1 MSTSH
6 STSFSLATQPWIDV
20 VDDTGRT
27 DTMGVRQVLEQAD
40 RLHLSA
46 ADPLVWS
53 ATVRLLTVIAYQAGC
68 GPRDHDAYVRQV
80 RNGIDLEPARRWV
93 REHEEDLDL
102 FHPRSPLFQDGT
114 LRHLADRPEARLPV
128 LYLDPAAAISR
139 PLLVDHRPLHA
150 SVPVSARRA
159 AHLLLVQQMWATGG
173 KIRSKQALYGR
184 GAALG
189 RAAAQT
195 GGVVWHPAGTVAEQ
209 LTWRLMAAPGVL
221 GRASFTHTPSAGTE
235 EIPVGSELDGLTWQ
249 PRRMLLLPE
258 IDGTVRQVLLTQGW
272 RMKHPELKGSSV
284 ATLPGSRDLVDVK
297 EGQKFI
303 SHQLTSD
310 QDQAPLL
317 ERWWRAPEG
326 SWAHAVRQA
335 AARTGR
341 TPDVVAVGL
350 AVRDHSVIVHQRRI
364 TLPAMLLADA
374 RSAAAAHTVMH
385 FRRQARTVAPHHLAD
400 RSAGTVLPPGFG
412 SCLLHDPQFLD
423 AKPDEQVALLFAAA
437 CSATGTYGRRRTL
450 LAGAVSH
457 LIADDSEAAP
467 EVSPKT
473 TDLPPASSSQME
485 LFSFEPDAAG
495 SPVGVSASASVNADD
510 DSFLFVTAASTTAG
524 PRMRSRRSGHHSPV
538 SHGETGELA
547 FTLSRQLGRWD
558 AHPRSRY
565 LLAQLAT
572 WVVHPSPDT
581 PACRLVTRM
590 VPDHLQHAALL
601 TAGLF
606 AMHRRTNSRAE
617 LYGGAPLA
625 RLMRAFGS
633 AGSPL
638 RGPADLPT
646 RAAVLNL
653 LRAPDAHALR
663 IPLARIIRK
672 AAPQDLTP
680 HWGQLFTDLA
690 AWGPDVRQ
698 KWADQFY
705 TARPAS
711 SLSATV
717 TANLPED
724 SAAS

>member
-1 MSTSH
+1 MSTLQSAG
-6 STSFSLATQPWIDV
+6 FSLATQPWIDI
-20 VDDTGRT
+20 VDEAGRP
-27 DTMGVRQVLEQAD
+27 DMMGLRQVLEQAD
-40 RLHLSA
+40 RLYLAA

-53 ATVRLLTVIAYQAGC
+53 ATVRLLTVIAYHARC

-102 FHPRSPLFQDGT
+102 FHPRWPLFQDMT
-114 LRHLADRPEARLPV
+114 LQHLADRPQARLPV

-173 KIRSKQALYGR
+173 KIRSKQAVYGT

-189 RAAAQT
+189 RAAAAT
-195 GGVVWHPAGTVAEQ
+195 GSVVWQPAGTVAEQ
-209 LTWRLMAAPGVL
+209 LTWRLMAVPGVL

-235 EIPVGSELDGLTWQ
+235 EFPVGSELDGLSWQ

-258 IDGTVRQVLLTQGW
+258 ADGTVREVLLTQGW
-272 RMKHPELKGSSV
+272 RMKHPELKASSV
-284 ATLPGSRDLVDVK
+284 ATLPGNRDLVDVK
-297 EGQKFI
+297 EGQKF
-303 SHQLTSD
+303 SSQQLTSD

-317 ERWWRAPEG
+317 ERWWGAPEG

-335 AARTGR
+335 AARAGR

-364 TLPAMLLADA
+364 TLPADLLADT

-385 FRRQARTVAPHHLAD
+385 FRRQARTVAPDRLAG
-400 RSAGTVLPPGFG
+400 RSVGTVLPPGFG
-412 SCLLHDPQFLD
+412 SGLLDDPQFLD
-423 AKPDEQVALLFAAA
+423 AEPDEQAALLFAAA
-437 CSATGTYGRRRTL
+437 CSATGVHGRRRTL

-457 LIADDSEAAP
+457 LIVDGSEAAP
-467 EVSPKT
+467 EE
-473 TDLPPASSSQME
+473 PPPTEHATASSSQMQ
-485 LFSFEPDAAG
+485 LFSLEPDVPG
-495 SPVGVSASASVNADD
+495 SPVGEGARAAMDTHD
-510 DSFLFVTAASTTAG
+510 DSFLFVTAASTTAA
-524 PRMRSRRSGHHSPV
+524 PPTRSRRRGDHPRV
-538 SHGETGELA
+538 SDGETGELA
-547 FTLSRQLGRWD
+547 FTLTRQLGRWD
-558 AHPRSRY
+558 AHPRTRY
-565 LLAQLAT
+565 VLVQLAT
-572 WVVHPSPDT
+572 WVVRPSPDT
-581 PACRLVTRM
+581 QAYRLVTRLM
-590 VPDHLQHAALL
+590 PDHLQHAALL

-606 AMHRRTNSRAE
+606 AMHRRTNSRAQR
-617 LYGGAPLA
+617 YGGAPLA

-633 AGSPL
+633 DGSPL

-646 RAAVLNL
+646 RAAALNL
-653 LRAPDAHALR
+653 LRVPDAHALR
-663 IPLARIIRK
+663 VPLARIIRK
-672 AAPQDLTP
+672 AAQQDLTP

-690 AWGPDVRQ
+690 EWGPDIRQ

-711 SLSATV
+711 SLPATMP
-717 TANLPED
+717 ANLPQD